1 MAAIVDES
9 CDLDLTSLAAGVK
22 KSLPSYARPVFVRI
36 LQKVEMTG
44 KVSQRFKLTTVIL
57 SVSLT
62 PRLWAIFG
70 FLSLKFSGGSIKRSY
85 KGHLKEKN
93 YINKQEKSWQTIYLH
108 YFSHY

>member
-44 KVSQRFKLTTVIL
+44 KVNNSYSTSQSNPSFMGNFWFFNFE
-57 SVSLT
+57 S
-62 PRLWAIFG
+62 
-70 FLSLKFSGGSIKRSY
+70 
-85 KGHLKEKN
+85 
-93 YINKQEKSWQTIYLH
+93 
-108 YFSHY
+108 

>member
-44 KVSQRFKLTTVIL
+44 EVSQRL
-57 SVSLT
+57 S
-62 PRLWAIFG
+62 
-70 FLSLKFSGGSIKRSY
+70 
-85 KGHLKEKN
+85 
-93 YINKQEKSWQTIYLH
+93 
-108 YFSHY
+108 